1 MPRGDAGLQA
11 VLEAAVPF
19 ALPLRRRFRGLDSRE
34 GVLIK
39 GPSGWGEF
47 APFDDY
53 SPLAASRWLD
63 SALEAAYGGWPPAVR
78 ADVEVNAIIPALDSS
93 EAATLTREA
102 VLELGCRTIK
112 VKVGDRDLADDEAR
126 VASVRDVLDTV
137 LGRGRGAIRIDAN
150 GAWDVERAVLALRR
164 LGAYE
169 LEYVEQPCPTIEEL
183 RSLRR
188 RVDVPIA
195 ADESVRTSD
204 DPASVRLADIADIAV
219 VKAAPLGGVAAT
231 LRIVESLD
239 VPVVVSGSLDSSIG
253 LDVASPRRS
262 SSTTCRSRAASAQV
276 RCWRP
281 MSWTP
286 HACRVTV
293 PSPLVAPC
301 PICPHS
307 WRRATACPT
316 SAPSGGACASSRPG
330 WRARQSTVVI
340 WCSSPRDVA
349 MCDAATP

>member
-1 MPRGDAGLQA
+1 MPHGDAGLR
-11 VLEAAVPF
+11 VLLEAAVPF
-19 ALPLRRRFRGLDSRE
+19 TLPLRRRFRGLDVRE
-34 GVLIK
+34 GVLLK

-63 SALEAAYGGWPPAVR
+63 SAIEAAFGTWPLAVR
-78 ADVEVNAIIPALDSS
+78 SEVEVNAIIPALDSRS
-93 EAATLTREA
+93 AATLAREA

-112 VKVGDRDLADDEAR
+112 VKVGDPDLADDEAR

-164 LGAYE
+164 LGAYG
-169 LEYVEQPCPTIEEL
+169 LEYVEQPCPTTEDL

-188 RVDVPIA
+188 RTDVPIA

-204 DPASVRLADIADIAV
+204 DPASVRLSDIADIAV

-253 LDVASPRRS
+253 LDVALAAAAALGDLPYACGFGTGALLAADLVE
-262 SSTTCRSRAASAQV
+262 STRLPEGGVLAVGRAMPDLPSLLAARDRMPDDRAVWWRSRIEDAWLAGAAERSGHLV
-276 RCWRP
+276 R
-281 MSWTP
+281 
-286 HACRVTV
+286 
-293 PSPLVAPC
+293 
-301 PICPHS
+301 
-307 WRRATACPT
+307 
-316 SAPSGGACASSRPG
+316 GAS
-330 WRARQSTVVI
+330 
-340 WCSSPRDVA
+340 
-349 MCDAATP
+349 